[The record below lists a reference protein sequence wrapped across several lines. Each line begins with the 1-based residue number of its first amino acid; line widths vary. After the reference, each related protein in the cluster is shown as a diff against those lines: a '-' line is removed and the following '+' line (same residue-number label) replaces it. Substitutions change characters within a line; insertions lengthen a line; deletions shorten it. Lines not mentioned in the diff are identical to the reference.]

1 MNVGGCSESTDK
13 VAWFR
18 CCSLELSGSL
28 TLADSSSL
36 PIWLIFERK
45 KKEKRENFLL
55 VEVL

>member
-1 MNVGGCSESTDK
+1 MVPLLLLGAFGK
-13 VAWFR
+13 
-18 CCSLELSGSL
+18 SGSL